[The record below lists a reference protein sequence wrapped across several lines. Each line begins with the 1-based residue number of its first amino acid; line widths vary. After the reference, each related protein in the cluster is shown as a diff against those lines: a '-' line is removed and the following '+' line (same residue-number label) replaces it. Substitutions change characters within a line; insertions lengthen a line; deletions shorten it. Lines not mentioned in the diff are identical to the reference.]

1 MVATTH
7 NLCVNYARSH
17 FHFPP
22 TLFCMA
28 GFFKKLLDVF
38 KRKKLDFDELEETL
52 IGGDLGLKM
61 TLQIVER
68 LRALG
73 RELQAED
80 VVAVAR
86 QEIAKILPAAA
97 TPLTPFPD
105 RPKVVLIVG
114 VNGVGKTTSTAKLA
128 KHLTGQ
134 GHGVVLAAADTFR
147 AAAIEQLEV
156 WSQRINVPLVKS
168 QYKGDP
174 AAVCFDAWEAA
185 QKRQAKFLL
194 CDTAGRLHNRHNLME
209 ELSKI
214 RRTLGKKDTTAPHET
229 LLVVDATTGSNA
241 LNQARE
247 FDKSVGG
254 LTGLIVTKLD
264 GSGKGG
270 VIVSI
275 QQELGIPTRYIG
287 TGEEAD
293 AFEIFNPGKFV
304 ETIL

>member
-1 MVATTH
+1 MRELASFSF
-7 NLCVNYARSH
+7 L
-17 FHFPP
+17 FPP
-22 TLFCMA
+22 TIFRMA

-52 IGGDLGLKM
+52 ISGDLGLKM

-68 LRALG
+68 LRGMG
-73 RELQAED
+73 RELHAED
-80 VVAVAR
+80 VVSVAR
-86 QEIAKILPAAA
+86 QEIAKILPAAG

-185 QKRQAKFLL
+185 QRRQAKFLL

-214 RRTLGKKDTTAPHET
+214 RRTLGKKDITAPHET

-293 AFEIFNPGKFV
+293 AFEIFNPHNFV
-304 ETIL
+304 ESIL

>member
-1 MVATTH
+1 
-7 NLCVNYARSH
+7 
-17 FHFPP
+17 
-22 TLFCMA
+22 MA
-28 GFFKKLLDVF
+28 GFFRKLLDVF

-52 IGGDLGLKM
+52 IAGDLGIKM

-68 LRALG
+68 LRAMG

-80 VVAVAR
+80 IEMVAR
-86 QEIAKILPAAA
+86 QEIAKILPAAPH
-97 TPLTPFPD
+97 PLVNFPD
-105 RPKVVLIVG
+105 RPAVVLVVG
-114 VNGVGKTTSTAKLA
+114 VNGTGKTTSTAKLA
-128 KHLTGQ
+128 RHLKLQGQ
-134 GHGVVLAAADTFR
+134 GVVLAAADTFR

-156 WSQRINVPLVKS
+156 WSQRLDVPLVKS

-185 QKRQAKFLL
+185 QKRGAKYLL

-275 QQELGIPTRYIG
+275 QQELGIPTRFIG
-287 TGEEAD
+287 TGEEPD
-293 AFEIFNPGKFV
+293 KFELFDSAKF
-304 ETIL
+304 LDKLF